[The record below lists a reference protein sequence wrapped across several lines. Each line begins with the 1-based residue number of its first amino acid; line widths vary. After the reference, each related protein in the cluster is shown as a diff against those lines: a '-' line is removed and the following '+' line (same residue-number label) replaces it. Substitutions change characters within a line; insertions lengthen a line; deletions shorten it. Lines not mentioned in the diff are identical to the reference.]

1 MQLVYIL
8 AVVAGS
14 SVLTDGGVGI
24 QSNGNGKGLVEVS
37 MSLWLCVVSWVLFF
51 TLRCLGRQLSRRGSG
66 LRNWGRRGVERK
78 EGGGGGTGE
87 GEKVRRELL

>member
-1 MQLVYIL
+1 MQLVSIL

-14 SVLTDGGVGI
+14 SVLTDGGDGI
-24 QSNGNGKGLVEVS
+24 QRNGNGKGLVEVS

-66 LRNWGRRGVERK
+66 LKNWVRTGGGKERGGRGGGLAKGRR
-78 EGGGGGTGE
+78 
-87 GEKVRRELL
+87 